1 MSGARGSLLGIEHL
15 EAAEILKILKFA
27 RRMNPD
33 KPRPLLKGK
42 RIVLIFYEAST
53 RTRTS
58 FELAAK
64 LLGAHTIL
72 IQAAGSSIEKGESLL
87 DTGYTVR
94 ALGADVIIIR
104 HPNAGAPQVMARHI
118 DIPVINAG
126 DGLHEHPSQAL
137 LDAYTILRNKKKL
150 SGLQIAIVGDIF
162 HSRVARS
169 ACHLLS
175 KFGAK
180 VILCGPPELAPDI
193 AATLAPGVRVTRHIE
208 DALRGT
214 DVIMLL
220 RVQKERLAGMK
231 MDLPDYIAQFD
242 VGIGEVRI
250 HLCHPFQLLDGRV
263 ILPCIGQDLT
273 EVGLILQI
281 QGIEFNRA
289 PQGCQAGGQGLAP
302 AGWSVKEA
310 AVAGAQ
316 VFAQAVPIT
325 GIILT
330 KLDGTAK
337 GGVVCAVKEMV
348 GVPVRFIGVG
358 EGIDDLQPF
367 DSREFARAIIE

>member
-231 MDLPDYIAQFD
+231 MDLPDYIARYQMTAARLKTAKKD
-242 VGIGEVRI
+242 AIVMHPGPIIRGLELTSEVA
-250 HLCHPFQLLDGRV
+250 D
-263 ILPCIGQDLT
+263 
-273 EVGLILQI
+273 
-281 QGIEFNRA
+281 
-289 PQGCQAGGQGLAP
+289 
-302 AGWSVKEA
+302 
-310 AVAGAQ
+310 GAQ
-316 VFAQAVPIT
+316 AR
-325 GIILT
+325 ILEE
-330 KLDGTAK
+330 
-337 GGVVCAVKEMV
+337 VKN
-348 GVPVRFIGVG
+348 GVPTRMAI
-358 EGIDDLQPF
+358 L
-367 DSREFARAIIE
+367 ARAVGRMR